1 MLLFLIRMDPGSMY
15 QGSGFRI
22 NICGGLAGASMFKR
36 AVYMIG
42 GLFHDLVS
50 MRSKGSNGPIDDGQ
64 EP

>member
-1 MLLFLIRMDPGSMY
+1 MY

-50 MRSKGSNGPIDDGQ
+50 MRSKGSIGPINDGQ
-64 EP
+64 DP